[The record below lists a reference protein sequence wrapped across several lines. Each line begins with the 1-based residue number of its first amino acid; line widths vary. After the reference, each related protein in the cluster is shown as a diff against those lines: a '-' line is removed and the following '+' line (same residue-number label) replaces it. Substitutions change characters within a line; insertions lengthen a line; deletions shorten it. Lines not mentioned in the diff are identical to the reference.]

1 MSAVDLAIICAGPAG
16 MAAAIEAAG
25 LNLSVAV
32 LDEQLEPGG
41 QIYRGVEKL
50 LATRAQHASILG
62 DDYLRGAELVKK
74 FRAAAVDYRPG
85 SEVWAASSGEG
96 VFYRTQGASGHV
108 RARQILVAT
117 GAMERP
123 FPVPG
128 WTLPGVLTCGA
139 AQTAFKAS
147 GLVPQGRVIVAGA
160 GPLLL
165 LLVAQLVRAG
175 VRPAAVLETTYNIR
189 AALKHAFAFTNAPD
203 YFRKGIALLR
213 ELRHAGVRVE
223 RSIDALRIE
232 GEGRVQRVEYERRG
246 KRYRQEADV
255 VLLHHGVVPNGNLA
269 WSMRARHVWDDRQRS
284 FRPHVDRWGRSS
296 VANLLI
302 AGDSGGIVGAIASE
316 YGGRIAAL
324 AVAEACGRIGA
335 SERDERATYL
345 RAEYDKHVAA
355 RPFLDVLYRP
365 ARRWLAPQAPETVVC
380 RCEEV
385 TAGSIREILAAHN
398 CPGPNQLKAF
408 TRCGMG
414 PCQGRLCGL
423 TVMEL
428 LAECRHAPPGDIG
441 YYRIRSP
448 IKPVTLGEL
457 AELDVE

>member
-1 MSAVDLAIICAGPAG
+1 
-16 MAAAIEAAG
+16 MAAAVEAAQ

-32 LDEQLEPGG
+32 LDEQPAPGG
-41 QIYRGVEKL
+41 QIYRGIENL
-50 LATRAQHASILG
+50 MATRPRHAAILG

-74 FRAAAVDYRPG
+74 FRGAAVDYRPG
-85 SEVWAASSGEG
+85 SEVWSASSGEG

-175 VRPAAVLETTYNIR
+175 VRPAAVLETTFNLR
-189 AALKHAFAFTNAPD
+189 AALRHAFAFVNAPD
-203 YFRKGIALLR
+203 YLGKGIALLR
-213 ELRHAGVRVE
+213 ELGRAGVRVE
-223 RSIDALRIE
+223 RSVDALRIS
-232 GEGRVQRVEYERRG
+232 GDGRVRRVEYARRG
-246 KRYRQEADV
+246 KHCRQEADV

-269 WSMRARHVWDDRQRS
+269 WSMRARHVWDDRQRC

-296 VANLLI
+296 LENVLI

-316 YGGRIAAL
+316 FGGRIAAL
-324 AVAEACGRIGA
+324 AAAEACGRIDA
-335 SERDERATYL
+335 SERDDRATYL

-365 ARRWLAPQAPETVVC
+365 ARRWLAPHAPDTVVC

-385 TAGSIREILAAHN
+385 TAGSVREILAAHN

-414 PCQGRLCGL
+414 PCQGRMCGL
-423 TVMEL
+423 TVIEL
-428 LAECRHAPPGDIG
+428 LAECRHARPADMG

-457 AELDVE
+457 AELNLE